1 MYSESR
7 VTRSRA
13 RIATQNGQTPGFA
26 ALPTDAPAT
35 TRTGRKA
42 TRRSVTD
49 CPPAV
54 LFDITNTEIQE
65 EGWETKTPSVT
76 EKTVPEVGPTPTGLG
91 LSSLPP
97 VTPGVPQAPTEHQ
110 GRTPQPTPA
119 HGLLP
124 SGTLPGVESALK
136 AAAKVLGGSEDAL
149 VEATPVVS
157 APTLAPAPFTS
168 AYFSPV
174 GTLSPCDFSTP
185 PESPCA
191 SISVGD
197 AIAAAVAC
205 SPGVDSASPGVDSA
219 SPAPASA
226 PPMGPRIV
234 TVLGPSS
241 ASAFPASPEQE
252 EAAPAFPSPL
262 GSGTKASADTP
273 NGNAGTPATAGTA
286 AAGMPGLS
294 PAFLFI
300 AAGAAAGAAER
311 EPPTAASP
319 EAATAVNSALAREVE
334 ELGDQ
339 TIEEEGA
346 EDTPPLL
353 AATVAGTDAVLPQ
366 GRPRVASKVSVPSS
380 GFDSRS
386 LRQLK
391 KEVAARMAASA
402 SQAKED
408 APKDCEDEI
417 EKEEEEEE
425 EEYDAYGEEEAW
437 EEEQAGAEDL
447 TSALAGLE
455 LGPEA
460 KLRGVPT
467 PVGTHIRFD
476 EDDEVEPVAG
486 PEPAPKLKG
495 VATPQG
501 RHIRFDD

>member
-1 MYSESR
+1 M
-7 VTRSRA
+7 
-13 RIATQNGQTPGFA
+13 
-26 ALPTDAPAT
+26 
-35 TRTGRKA
+35 
-42 TRRSVTD
+42 
-49 CPPAV
+49 
-54 LFDITNTEIQE
+54 
-65 EGWETKTPSVT
+65 
-76 EKTVPEVGPTPTGLG
+76 
-91 LSSLPP
+91 
-97 VTPGVPQAPTEHQ
+97 
-110 GRTPQPTPA
+110 
-119 HGLLP
+119 
-124 SGTLPGVESALK
+124 
-136 AAAKVLGGSEDAL
+136 
-149 VEATPVVS
+149 S

-226 PPMGPRIV
+226 PPMGPRTV

-294 PAFLFI
+294 PAILFI

-319 EAATAVNSALAREVE
+319 QAATAVNSALAREVE

-380 GFDSRS
+380 GFDSRFEN
-386 LRQLK
+386 LGRT
-391 KEVAARMAASA
+391 
-402 SQAKED
+402 
-408 APKDCEDEI
+408 
-417 EKEEEEEE
+417 
-425 EEYDAYGEEEAW
+425 W
-437 EEEQAGAEDL
+437 EWPVVVV
-447 TSALAGLE
+447 
-455 LGPEA
+455 GP
-460 KLRGVPT
+460 
-467 PVGTHIRFD
+467 
-476 EDDEVEPVAG
+476 AG
-486 PEPAPKLKG
+486 PCSPQHASSFRAEPEFSATENTRACPLAHPKSHNAFPRQVLAPAEEG
-495 VATPQG
+495 G
-501 RHIRFDD
+501 RGPHGCLRFSGEGGRSQRL